1 MTDEQER
8 NVDRINARVDRE
20 ETNLFARLA
29 SIYAASRK
37 QAQDLL
43 QKGGGISIV
52 EWRTLWDLH
61 EVGPMTINDLSSTQR
76 TDHSQ
81 LSRALPKLRD
91 KGLVSMHQAMQDGR
105 QTIVTLTAKGSDAY
119 QLAAP
124 IMDKRRATL
133 GEAFTQT
140 EITEFVGYL
149 DRIENFVRRPA
160 NDILQE
166 EEIE

>member
-61 EVGPMTINDLSSTQR
+61 EVGPMTISDLSSIQR

-91 KGLVSMHQAMQDGR
+91 KGLVSMHQATQDGR

-119 QLAAP
+119 RLAAP
-124 IMDKRRATL
+124 IMGKRRATL

>member
-20 ETNLFARLA
+20 EPNLFARLA

-61 EVGPMTINDLSSTQR
+61 EVGPMTISDLSSTQR

-91 KGLVSMHQAMQDGR
+91 KGLVSMHQATQDGR

-119 QLAAP
+119 RLAAP
-124 IMDKRRATL
+124 IMGKRRATL